1 MSQAD
6 CQRSQVPVSSS
17 AVSSMRQPT
26 CDQDG
31 NIKIKERTLAKR
43 RAETFEVSLK
53 IHGGKTKDSK
63 PAAAGLV
70 NVLETKFSRKTL
82 SSLISRKRKLCTQV
96 FPDIYNKELDAFEG
110 SQENTLCSI
119 ATYFSKGVM
128 GKRKYRAT
136 YKALSMK
143 KSHLKGSKLERIKVM
158 GCKVPRLLPYNKL
171 IDQVNSIDIGKT
183 VDIREEF
190 CKGLED
196 CEKVSGCFRPLLQF
210 LPLLASFYL
219 ELEKETGEELLWFGE
234 VNTFQVVLGGDGAPF
249 GKEDT
254 ACAWLVSF
262 LNRGKHVLSSN
273 ENFMIF
279 GANCS
284 EDAVVVRH
292 YVSYLFKEISVM
304 EKQSFSISDREI
316 KFKFSEFP
324 NDLKML
330 AFLAGELSVSA
341 RFFSTFANVSTGD
354 YDNPKGTF
362 GKGNQHKWQPWHYS
376 RRLKV
381 SKEVKKIKEKV
392 ERQNI
397 SAKTKRK
404 KVTDFIASQKSRQ
417 EFEPLIGG
425 FIDRVH
431 VEPLHPKNNACQQLF
446 KEILYESIGKSGLPA
461 TVIQFDAVPVA
472 SPFKKLVHSLEKKG
486 LTRLSNRVK
495 RWFNETSGA
504 GVDFQYRFTGQDSRL
519 FLKNFMHLI
528 DALKKS
534 SDSAHQTF
542 LLHVFA
548 YTGIQLRQSVSLFCR
563 VVNVNSQDLVS
574 LKNSCLNFFRAK
586 ALFSTVTPTTW
597 TFGHIIP
604 AHAQDVF
611 EKYNLGLNSVSM
623 EGREAKHIAISRYS
637 QNTNFH
643 GRWSQIFRYEFV
655 QLIWLRAKGF
665 FVEENNAY
673 KETYIPVGVSSGE
686 TCFCGFDLLQN
697 NQKCIYCLHKYRKEI
712 ETSVLLG
719 EVSKDIKSLL

>member
-17 AVSSMRQPT
+17 AVSSMRQPA

-43 RAETFEVSLK
+43 HAETFEVSLK

-110 SQENTLCSI
+110 SQENMLRSI

-143 KSHLKGSKLERIKVM
+143 KSHLKASKLERIKVM

-190 CKGLED
+190 CKALED

-234 VNTFQVVLGGDGAPF
+234 VNTFQVVLGGVGAPF

-284 EDAVVVRH
+284 EDAVVIRH

-330 AFLAGELSVSA
+330 AFLAGELPVSA
-341 RFFSTFANVSTGD
+341 RFF
-354 YDNPKGTF
+354 
-362 GKGNQHKWQPWHYS
+362 
-376 RRLKV
+376 
-381 SKEVKKIKEKV
+381 
-392 ERQNI
+392 
-397 SAKTKRK
+397 
-404 KVTDFIASQKSRQ
+404 
-417 EFEPLIGG
+417 
-425 FIDRVH
+425 
-431 VEPLHPKNNACQQLF
+431 QL
-446 KEILYESIGKSGLPA
+446 
-461 TVIQFDAVPVA
+461 
-472 SPFKKLVHSLEKKG
+472 
-486 LTRLSNRVK
+486 
-495 RWFNETSGA
+495 
-504 GVDFQYRFTGQDSRL
+504 
-519 FLKNFMHLI
+519 
-528 DALKKS
+528 
-534 SDSAHQTF
+534 
-542 LLHVFA
+542 LL
-548 YTGIQLRQSVSLFCR
+548 
-563 VVNVNSQDLVS
+563 
-574 LKNSCLNFFRAK
+574 
-586 ALFSTVTPTTW
+586 
-597 TFGHIIP
+597 
-604 AHAQDVF
+604 
-611 EKYNLGLNSVSM
+611 M
-623 EGREAKHIAISRYS
+623 
-637 QNTNFH
+637 
-643 GRWSQIFRYEFV
+643 
-655 QLIWLRAKGF
+655 
-665 FVEENNAY
+665 
-673 KETYIPVGVSSGE
+673 
-686 TCFCGFDLLQN
+686 
-697 NQKCIYCLHKYRKEI
+697 
-712 ETSVLLG
+712 
-719 EVSKDIKSLL
+719 